1 MCMQNENSFFYL
13 EEIREV
19 INNSWTFHLQNK
31 KEIRKVTNNS

>member
-1 MCMQNENSFFYL
+1 MCMQNEKFLFYM

-31 KEIRKVTNNS
+31 KEIRKVINNS